1 MRAGQVK
8 VGLSVM
14 VKQPKFPAIGVMA
27 GFTFRPEAA
36 KMRVIGR
43 VAGYTFQLDLGKIIG
58 DMAGLA
64 SDQKMQANQRKL
76 RQIMV
81 KCHIIAPALGAVA
94 GFTFAPERAVMRVIR
109 PVATHATGCG
119 LVFKYIGRMAAITA
133 RLLVLSGEGKISIL
147 VVVKPDS
154 APFSANMAAFA
165 AGAKTVLVD
174 ILNPVAPHTCAWQI
188 FINLARM
195 AGGAG
200 HGCMAILQ
208 GKPRLRMV
216 KIADLHPVG

>member
-8 VGLSVM
+8 VGLLIV

-36 KMRVIGR
+36 KMRVVGR
-43 VAGYTFQLDLGKIIG
+43 VAGYAIKLDLGEIIG

-64 SDQKMQANQRKL
+64 SDQQVQTNQRKL

-81 KCHIIAPALGAVA
+81 KSHIIAPAFRAVA
-94 GFTFAPERAVMRVIR
+94 GFTFVPERAVMRVIGQ
-109 PVATHATGCG
+109 VATHATGRG
-119 LVFKYIGRMAAITA
+119 LVFKNIDRVAAITA

-147 VVVKPDS
+147 VVVKPDP

-165 AGAKTVLVD
+165 AGAKTVLVG
-174 ILNPVAPHTCAWQI
+174 ILNPVAAHTSARQI

-208 GKPRLRMV
+208 GKPCLRMV